1 MSDVDD
7 LVEDNIMINSNNT
20 SNYDKKKENSAPLSR
35 MGHSMT
41 MIGQNIF
48 VFGGI
53 VEDLGV
59 SDELWV
65 LRMRDQKNKFDW
77 RQQTTKGKNED
88 NWPSPR
94 WRHSSNIMSPT
105 EVVIFG
111 GYHHDTTERFN
122 DVWVRQPTLE

>member
-1 MSDVDD
+1 
-7 LVEDNIMINSNNT
+7 MINSGNINKHDEKMEK
-20 SNYDKKKENSAPLSR
+20 SVPLSR

-59 SDELWV
+59 SNELWV

-77 RQQTTKGKNED
+77 RQQKTKGKNED
-88 NWPSPR
+88 NWPPPR
-94 WRHSSNIMSPT
+94 WRHTSNIMSPT

-111 GYHHDTTERFN
+111 GYHKDTTEQYN